1 MSKANLA
8 NAILAAPI
16 DTSATTATL
25 VTGYGAIMPPSVP
38 FKMTLTPFGQL
49 STRGNSEIVLVTAVS
64 SDTLTIERA
73 KGGTT
78 AKAFEAGDIV
88 SNGIYIENSTAVGDI
103 FMSLRETPEAGRLF
117 MAGGTFNKA
126 DYPLLYKCVSDN
138 AAYGTTTSTTFTL
151 ADMRERMPFGKSS
164 NAPYSTLGSLG
175 GAKDVMMTAGMLVGH
190 WHSIYLNTAH
200 GDGDSSSKEAISA
213 PLQSG
218 GRYRYKGGTG
228 QGLNGNMFQGQD
240 EVSGN
245 QRNNPTQNIP
255 TMSPY
260 MVVNYEVIAG

>member
-16 DTSATTATL
+16 DTSATSATL

-49 STRGNSEIVLVTAVS
+49 STRGNSEIVLVTAV
-64 SDTLTIERA
+64 TGEVLTIERA

-78 AKAFEAGDIV
+78 AKAFEAGDII

-151 ADMRERMPFGKSS
+151 SDMRERMPFGKSS
-164 NAPYSTLGSLG
+164 NAPFTTLGNMGGATTHTLTQAQIPNFTGKIILHSGERGSQYVSGDGVFRNSIQDVRASYIPAPATSSGSQSFYGNINFDLG
-175 GAKDVMMTAGMLVGH
+175 GGG
-190 WHSIYLNTAH
+190 
-200 GDGDSSSKEAISA
+200 
-213 PLQSG
+213 QSHPIM
-218 GRYRYKGGTG
+218 
-228 QGLNGNMFQGQD
+228 N
-240 EVSGN
+240 
-245 QRNNPTQNIP
+245 
-255 TMSPY
+255 PY
-260 MVVNYEVIAG
+260 MVVNYEVICG